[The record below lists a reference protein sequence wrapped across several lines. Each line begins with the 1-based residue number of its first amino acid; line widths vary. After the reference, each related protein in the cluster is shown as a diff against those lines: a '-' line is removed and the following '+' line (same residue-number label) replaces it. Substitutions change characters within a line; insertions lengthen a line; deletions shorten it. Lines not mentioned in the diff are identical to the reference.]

1 MAIRELHFQGECL
14 EALGI
19 PSSGFAV
26 IDPDAEPRMFDVV
39 HCNDSAIAMCGYL
52 KQIVRTGDK
61 PIVQTAYKDRSRDF
75 LFFAKE
81 IYGVCLRVL
90 DEDRNV
96 VWVRPPDPVE
106 FATIRHARWEYG
118 SWKNGHWVKGNDR
131 CRCSACQRDFASDHQ
146 NIWNGCP
153 HCLARM
159 DGGVIDG

>member
-1 MAIRELHFQGECL
+1 MAIREIHFQGECL

-26 IDPDAEPRMFDVV
+26 IDPDAEPRVFDVV

-106 FATIRHARWEYG
+106 FATIRHAAWKFVGVSAGRKIYRCTDCKALSYG
-118 SWKNGHWVKGNDR
+118 RGNY
-131 CRCSACQRDFASDHQ
+131 CSFCGAQ
-146 NIWNGCP
+146 
-153 HCLARM
+153 M
-159 DGGVIDG
+159 DGGEIDG